1 MTTTSS
7 DQKSKAEVLREKAA
21 ELLARAKATEAA
33 EKRRER
39 KRKRRCAFL
48 IGESALNRPEVVKS
62 ILPHLSASHQ
72 TYVRNVLGLEAP
84 STGLPVT
91 KPVSRDEP

>member
-1 MTTTSS
+1 
-7 DQKSKAEVLREKAA
+7 
-21 ELLARAKATEAA
+21 
-33 EKRRER
+33 
-39 KRKRRCAFL
+39 
-48 IGESALNRPEVVKS
+48 VKS